1 MFFMRCKNSYSI
13 EQFSLRFYC
22 IRDAILL
29 HAFSDELCH
38 KLNERF
44 NTCCASMCLLS
55 SCTRSLTCSQQIFQ
69 CVRDHIKSSIFAEV
83 NNFKL
88 FSLNVFSM
96 SLLLSPSS
104 STKTISNSRQSLKKT
119 FNCCIGL
126 HAQCFTPKYLLI

>member
-1 MFFMRCKNSYSI
+1 MLS
-13 EQFSLRFYC
+13 FYC

-88 FSLNVFSM
+88 FNLNVFSM
-96 SLLLSPSS
+96 SLLFITAVIYKNDIKFT
-104 STKTISNSRQSLKKT
+104 TKYQKDLQIL
-119 FNCCIGL
+119 C
-126 HAQCFTPKYLLI
+126 LLTCSMFYPQTLLEMIDK